1 MLLKEYYTINRKTN
15 CGTVYKPEKYGITMK
30 EAYMYNGARMAGV
43 TIGIIVGLII
53 AIFIIRAVNRDRKMT
68 TEYDE
73 MQKLIRGNGY
83 KYAFYAVLIFEA
95 VMCVLTMGMMLPA
108 EPYVIHFTAIFVGVT
123 VQASYCIWKG
133 AYIGQNTDLKKYV
146 ILMAVISV
154 FNLLSAFMAW
164 RSGDLIVDGKLQGPT
179 VNLLCGLMFAVIGA
193 VGLAR
198 KMADREDEE

>member
-1 MLLKEYYTINRKTN
+1 M
-15 CGTVYKPEKYGITMK
+15 YK
-30 EAYMYNGARMAGV
+30 GARMAGV